1 MPIGQPISK
10 ELKARVVAALMTQLD
25 KSIPQIAEQFGLHPW
40 SLYQISKQFNIHR
53 PRGSAAL
60 CHRKHNHEVVNR
72 RDPTNH
78 SQR

>member
-10 ELKARVVAALMTQLD
+10 ELKARLVAVLMTQLD

-40 SLYQISKQFNIHR
+40 SLYQISRQYNIRR

-60 CHRKHNHEVVNR
+60 CHRKHKQGGVNE
-72 RDPTNH
+72 
-78 SQR
+78 